1 MTGVYLKSVRSPA
14 LGNRYKMVHREFN
27 NMEIFSQ
34 VWNKMIAVLLK
45 FQLCVTVFRFW
56 SYFEM

>member
-14 LGNRYKMVHREFN
+14 LGNRYKTVHREFN

-34 VWNKMIAVLLK
+34 V
-45 FQLCVTVFRFW
+45 
-56 SYFEM
+56 